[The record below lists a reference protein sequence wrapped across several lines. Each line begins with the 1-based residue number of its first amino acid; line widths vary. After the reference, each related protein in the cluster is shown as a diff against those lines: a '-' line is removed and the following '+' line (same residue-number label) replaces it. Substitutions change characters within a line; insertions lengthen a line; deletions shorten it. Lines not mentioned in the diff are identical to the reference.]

1 MDFVGFGDRD
11 DILRTTL
18 DVPLELLRM
27 FADDEGLV
35 RVTSS
40 LFRNLGALFPDGLS
54 TMNE

>member
-1 MDFVGFGDRD
+1 MDFMGG

-27 FADDEGLV
+27 FFNDNGCMV

-40 LFRNLGALFPDGLS
+40 LFSNLSALFPDGLS
-54 TMNE
+54 TRNG